1 MIEET
6 GVITQTEGDIAKVV
20 VQKKGMCEG
29 CSASS
34 VCKPSDEGMEIE
46 ALNPIQARVGQTVRV
61 SLGHQAYMKG
71 ALLIYGLPLAA
82 FIAGVIIGKN
92 LGETYLT
99 RINSD
104 IVSFLGGITAFIL
117 SFLAVKSWSRKA
129 EKSVGHKP
137 VIEEILDTESL
148 NH

>member
-1 MIEET
+1 MEET

-20 VQKKGMCEG
+20 VQKKSMCEG

-34 VCKPSDEGMEIE
+34 ACKPSDKGMEIE

-61 SLGHQAYMKG
+61 SLRPQAYMKG
-71 ALLIYGLPLAA
+71 ALFIYGLPLVA

-104 IVSFLGGITAFIL
+104 IVSFLGGIIAFIL
-117 SFLAVKSWSRKA
+117 SFLVVKSWSRKA
-129 EKSVGHKP
+129 EKNLEQKP

-148 NH
+148 SQ